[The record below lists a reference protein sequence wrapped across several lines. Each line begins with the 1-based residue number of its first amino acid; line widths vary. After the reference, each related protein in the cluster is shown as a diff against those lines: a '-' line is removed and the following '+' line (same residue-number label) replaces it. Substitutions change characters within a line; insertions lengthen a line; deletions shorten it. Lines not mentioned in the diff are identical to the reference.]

1 MMLQALHKLAQND
14 GLMSDPDY
22 EPRPISW
29 LVRID
34 RTGRLLGI
42 EGTHQMP
49 PEPTG
54 TRKLRPFPK
63 KFPVP
68 REPARTSGDQ
78 AMLLYDK
85 AEYVFGMDPET
96 DEAKK
101 RPAEKLATRHR
112 LFCDRIR
119 ECVEATSDDG
129 VRAVLD
135 CLEGIA
141 AGRQQIALPEECT
154 PSDLFA
160 FVYEPDVDILV
171 TDREEVRGYWKTLRA
186 TAASQD
192 HRCLVSGALCAPVGK
207 HPPIKKLPGGTS
219 SGVALVSFNSNAF
232 ESYGWK
238 RNENAPVSREAAEA
252 CSTALN
258 RLLDPAFPDPQNPGQ
273 TLPRRN
279 LRLSADT
286 VVCYWTVGEGAEEFA
301 TAFGYVMEAEKPEE
315 VRQLYQS
322 IWRGQAP
329 EIDDPS
335 AFYALTLSGAQGRA
349 TVRDWF
355 ESTVQTVARNL
366 AEHFADL
373 DVVRNTPKPK
383 ARELPRQIPLRALL
397 ESLAPQGKSD
407 AIPAAL
413 ASQFVRAAL
422 QGTAYP
428 FSMLQRA
435 VLRMRAEIGK
445 TDWADW
451 QRRDARAALIKA
463 VLNRRNRL
471 LSTPSHTTYQ
481 EVKRHMDPTNT
492 NPGYLLGRL
501 MAVIERLQQTALG
514 DVNATV
520 VDRYFS
526 AASAAPRSVFVRLL
540 KNARHHARKAK
551 DAEATAGQARWL
563 DGQIDE
569 ISASFDPKNNG
580 FPASLSLEEQGLFVL
595 GYHHQRHWL
604 WMNKA
609 QREEWQAA
617 QAQ

>member
-1 MMLQALHKLAQND
+1 MMLQALCRLSKEKELV
-14 GLMSDPDY
+14 SDPDY
-22 EPRPISW
+22 EPKPIPW
-29 LVRID
+29 LARVD
-34 RTGRLLGI
+34 RAGRLLGI

-49 PEPTG
+49 AQPTG
-54 TRKLRPFPK
+54 KRRPRQVPK
-63 KFPVP
+63 KFLMP

-85 AEYVFGMDPET
+85 AEYVFGIDPET
-96 DEAKK
+96 DETRK
-101 RPAEKLATRHR
+101 RPAEKLASRQQ
-112 LFCDRIR
+112 LFLDRIR
-119 ECVEATSDDG
+119 ECLQETSDDG
-129 VRAVLD
+129 VKAVLN
-135 CLEGIA
+135 CLEDIR
-141 AGRQQIALPEECT
+141 AGRQPIELPHECT

-160 FVYEPDVDILV
+160 FVYAPDVDILV
-171 TDREEVRGYWKTLRA
+171 TDREQVRAYWKALRSMA
-186 TAASQD
+186 VPQD
-192 HRCLVSGALCAPVGK
+192 SRCLVSGAHCAPVDK
-207 HPPIKKLPGGTS
+207 HPPIKRLPGGSS

-238 RNENAPVSREAAEA
+238 RNQNAPVSREAAEA

-286 VVCYWTVGEGAEEFA
+286 VVCYWTAGKGAEEFA

-355 ESTVQTVARNL
+355 ESTVQTVAQNL
-366 AEHFADL
+366 ARHFLDL
-373 DVVRNTPKPK
+373 DVVRNTPKPRE
-383 ARELPRQIPLRALL
+383 RELLPQIPLRALL

-407 AIPAAL
+407 GVPAAL

-422 QGTAYP
+422 HGTAYP

-445 TDWADW
+445 TKWPDW

-463 VLNRRNRL
+463 VLNRRSRF
-471 LSTPSHTTYQ
+471 LSTPSHTYQ

-501 MAVIERLQQTALG
+501 LAVIERLQQTALG

-551 DAEATAGQARWL
+551 DAESTAGQACWL

-569 ISASFDPKNNG
+569 ISVSFDPKNNG
-580 FPASLSLEEQGLFVL
+580 FPPSLSLEEQGLFVL

-604 WMNKA
+604 WMSKA